1 MPEGIISSGA
11 RGRGEMRL
19 SHPGAPWNVARS
31 PDFPCTPR
39 ALSEGCDLRLTGFP
53 RTLEYGLRVAFRP
66 RSKAVGK
73 VNVGYLL
80 GSNAHKITVSF
91 KGRRRACA
99 AMLRW
104 LSVALANGYEIGQGV
119 QASPTVG
126 TWSEWSEWQ
135 SCVTTYETRSQ
146 TRYRTCSTAVCPGGS
161 YTEARPCPTYE
172 PPPPPPPLPPIS
184 SPVGWSEWG
193 PWSECS
199 GRLGRNAVRR
209 AKVAAY
215 RFEPD
220 SAPASKEWCNGPV
233 IEQTSCVKSTP
244 CPQFYEPAPTPPPSP
259 PPTICITCAFLPPP
273 CTSCNIYGWYN
284 GGYYGRKR

>member
-1 MPEGIISSGA
+1 M
-11 RGRGEMRL
+11 L
-19 SHPGAPWNVARS
+19 L
-31 PDFPCTPR
+31 T
-39 ALSEGCDLRLTGFP
+39 ALGFI
-53 RTLEYGLRVAFRP
+53 LI
-66 RSKAVGK
+66 
-73 VNVGYLL
+73 N
-80 GSNAHKITVSF
+80 
-91 KGRRRACA
+91 
-99 AMLRW
+99 
-104 LSVALANGYEIGQGV
+104 VALANGYEIGQGV

-199 GRLGRNAVRR
+199 ASCGGGTYTRTRTCNNQCSSCVCVGVALESRPCNTEPCCQMGQWSPWSECSATCEGSGVSVRTR
-209 AKVAAY
+209 QCTCI
-215 RFEPD
+215 EG
-220 SAPASKEWCNGPV
+220 CNGPV

-244 CPQFYEPAPTPPPSP
+244 CPQVYEPAPTPPPSP